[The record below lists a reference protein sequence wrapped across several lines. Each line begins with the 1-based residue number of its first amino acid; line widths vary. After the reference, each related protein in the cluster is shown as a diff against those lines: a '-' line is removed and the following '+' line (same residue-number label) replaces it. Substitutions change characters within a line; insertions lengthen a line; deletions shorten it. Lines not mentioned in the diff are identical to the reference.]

1 MKTRIPLFIIFLTV
15 FAGLSLPVTLK
26 AQPPAAAPEKTA
38 NPKSQLE
45 PKAIAI
51 LKAMSNRLAAARSLS
66 FTAITTYE
74 SPSRLGPPLAYTTR
88 SEVVLQ
94 RPNRLRVLTL
104 GDGPATEFYYD
115 GKAIAAY
122 APTENLVAIAAA
134 PVTLDGA
141 LKLAY
146 QSADI
151 YFPFTDVIVSDPY
164 KDIAEG
170 LKVAFVI
177 GQSQVV
183 GGTKTD
189 IIAIANDQ
197 VFAQIW
203 IGAEDKLPRMIRAVY
218 RNDPARLR
226 HQVELL
232 NWQIN
237 PAIASDI
244 FAPAHIKK
252 ASPIPFARPQPV
264 LPKEEK
270 PSTQPS
276 KP

>member
-1 MKTRIPLFIIFLTV
+1 MNNLFSLSIACLTV
-15 FAGLSLPVTLK
+15 FAGLSLPVTLM
-26 AQPPAAAPEKTA
+26 AQPPAVTPEKTP

-45 PKAIAI
+45 PKAIAL
-51 LKAMSNRLAAARSLS
+51 LKTMSDRLAAARSMS

-94 RPNRLRVLTL
+94 RPDRLRVLTL

-115 GKAIAAY
+115 GKTIAAF
-122 APTENLVAIAAA
+122 APAENLVAIAPA
-134 PVTLDGA
+134 PATLDGA

-151 YFPFTDVIVSDPY
+151 YFPFTDVIVSNPY
-164 KDIAEG
+164 KDIAES

-189 IIAIANDQ
+189 VIAIANDQ

-203 IGAEDKLPRMIRAVY
+203 IGVEDKLPRMIRAVY

-232 NWQIN
+232 NWQLN
-237 PAIASDI
+237 PTIASDT
-244 FAPAHIKK
+244 FAPAYIKK
-252 ASPIPFARPQPV
+252 ASPIPFARPKPI
-264 LPKEEK
+264 LPQK
-270 PSTQPS
+270 PATQPL